1 MKKYY
6 YRFIAGALMFLPS
19 IAFAD
24 PQNIPEGVGFASKK
38 EWNTIYDILNYVVTL
53 LLSVSAIIA
62 VIFLIIGGLRY
73 VISAGNADSVESA
86 KNTILYSVIG
96 LIIILLAYVIVK
108 IVINLVG
115 GQPEQFIDT
124 PVPVNPQ

>member
-1 MKKYY
+1 
-6 YRFIAGALMFLPS
+6 
-19 IAFAD
+19 
-24 PQNIPEGVGFASKK
+24 
-38 EWNTIYDILNYVVTL
+38 DILNYVVTL